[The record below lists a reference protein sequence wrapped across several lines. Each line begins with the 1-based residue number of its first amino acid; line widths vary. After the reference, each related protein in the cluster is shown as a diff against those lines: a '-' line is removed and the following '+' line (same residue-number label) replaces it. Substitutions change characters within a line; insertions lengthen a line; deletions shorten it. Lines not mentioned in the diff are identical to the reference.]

1 MAVGLF
7 PFHRLAAADRANY
20 ISAMPTYVYE
30 TVKHPARRY
39 EIKQS
44 MKDDAL
50 RVHPET
56 GEEIRRV
63 ITGGFGY
70 MAKGGA
76 GAAPSAHGCGSGSCG
91 CH

>member
-1 MAVGLF
+1 
-7 PFHRLAAADRANY
+7 
-20 ISAMPTYVYE
+20 MPTYVYE
-30 TVKHPARRY
+30 TIGRPARRY

-50 RVHPET
+50 RTHPET

-63 ITGGFGY
+63 ITGGLGY
-70 MAKGGA
+70 LAKSKNGTA
-76 GAAPSAHGCGSGSCG
+76 SPASHGCGSGSCG

>member
-1 MAVGLF
+1 
-7 PFHRLAAADRANY
+7 
-20 ISAMPTYVYE
+20 MPIYVYE
-30 TVKHPARRY
+30 TIKSPSRRY

-56 GEEIRRV
+56 GEPIRRV
-63 ITGGFGY
+63 ITGGIGY
-70 MAKGGA
+70 LAKSKSA
-76 GAAPSAHGCGSGSCG
+76 SAPTPSHGCGSGGCG

>member
-1 MAVGLF
+1 
-7 PFHRLAAADRANY
+7 
-20 ISAMPTYVYE
+20 MPIYVYE
-30 TVKHPARRY
+30 TVKRPARRY

-50 RVHPET
+50 RTHPET

-70 MAKGGA
+70 MSKGAKGS
-76 GAAPSAHGCGSGSCG
+76 AAPASSRGCGSGCG

>member
-1 MAVGLF
+1 
-7 PFHRLAAADRANY
+7 
-20 ISAMPTYVYE
+20 MPIYVYE
-30 TVKHPARRY
+30 TVKRPTRRF

-56 GEEIRRV
+56 GDEIRRV

-70 MAKGGA
+70 VARGKAQPARSG
-76 GAAPSAHGCGSGSCG
+76 HGCGSGSCG

>member
-1 MAVGLF
+1 
-7 PFHRLAAADRANY
+7 
-20 ISAMPTYVYE
+20 MPIYVYE
-30 TVKHPARRY
+30 TVERPLRRY

-50 RVHPET
+50 SVHPET
-56 GEEIRRV
+56 GETIKRV

-70 MAKGGA
+70 MAKGKGTA
-76 GAAPSAHGCGSGSCG
+76 AAPAAAGGCGSGCG

>member
-1 MAVGLF
+1 
-7 PFHRLAAADRANY
+7 
-20 ISAMPTYVYE
+20 MPIYVYE
-30 TVKHPARRY
+30 TVKRPVRRY

-50 RVHPET
+50 RAHPET

-63 ITGGFGY
+63 ITGGLGY
-70 MAKGGA
+70 LAKGKSA
-76 GAAPSAHGCGSGSCG
+76 PAAPAAHGCGSGACG

>member
-1 MAVGLF
+1 
-7 PFHRLAAADRANY
+7 
-20 ISAMPTYVYE
+20 MPIYVYE
-30 TVKHPARRY
+30 TVNRPTRRF

-56 GEEIRRV
+56 GDEIRRV
-63 ITGGFGY
+63 ITGGLGY
-70 MAKGGA
+70 LAKGKGSP
-76 GAAPSAHGCGSGSCG
+76 APASHGCGSGGCG

>member
-1 MAVGLF
+1 
-7 PFHRLAAADRANY
+7 
-20 ISAMPTYVYE
+20 MPIYVYE
-30 TVKHPARRY
+30 TVKRPTRRY

-63 ITGGFGY
+63 ISGGLGF
-70 MAKGGA
+70 MSKGSGT
-76 GAAPSAHGCGSGSCG
+76 AATPIAAQGGGCGHGSCG

>member
-1 MAVGLF
+1 
-7 PFHRLAAADRANY
+7 
-20 ISAMPTYVYE
+20 MPIYVYE
-30 TVKHPARRY
+30 TVKSPARRY

-56 GEEIRRV
+56 GEAIRRV
-63 ITGGFGY
+63 ITGGLGY
-70 MAKGGA
+70 MAKGA
-76 GAAPSAHGCGSGSCG
+76 KSRGAAPAAAGHGCGSGSCG

>member
-1 MAVGLF
+1 
-7 PFHRLAAADRANY
+7 
-20 ISAMPTYVYE
+20 MPTYVYE
-30 TVKHPARRY
+30 TVKRPAHRY
-39 EIKQS
+39 EIRQS

-50 RVHPET
+50 RTHPET

-70 MAKGGA
+70 LARGKRS
-76 GAAPSAHGCGSGSCG
+76 AAPAPRPRGGCGSGGCG

>member
-1 MAVGLF
+1 
-7 PFHRLAAADRANY
+7 
-20 ISAMPTYVYE
+20 MPTYVYE
-30 TVKHPARRY
+30 TVKNPTRRY

-44 MKDDAL
+44 MKDAPL

-70 MAKGGA
+70 MAKGK
-76 GAAPSAHGCGSGSCG
+76 SSESSSSSHCCGGGSCG

>member
-1 MAVGLF
+1 
-7 PFHRLAAADRANY
+7 
-20 ISAMPTYVYE
+20 MPTYVYE
-30 TVKHPARRY
+30 TVKRPACRY

-44 MKDDAL
+44 MKDEAL

-70 MAKGGA
+70 AAKSKGA
-76 GAAPSAHGCGSGSCG
+76 SAPAAHGCGHGSCG

>member
-1 MAVGLF
+1 
-7 PFHRLAAADRANY
+7 
-20 ISAMPTYVYE
+20 MPIYVYE
-30 TVKHPARRY
+30 TVSRPARRY

-50 RVHPET
+50 RAHPET

-63 ITGGFGY
+63 ITGGYGY
-70 MAKGGA
+70 MAKGREESA
-76 GAAPSAHGCGSGSCG
+76 PRAAASHGCGHGSCG

>member
-1 MAVGLF
+1 MPRPLRGGG
-7 PFHRLAAADRANY
+7 RA
-20 ISAMPTYVYE
+20 ITFRAMPIYEYE
-30 TVKHPARRY
+30 TVARPRRRY

-63 ITGGFGY
+63 ITGGLGY
-70 MAKGGA
+70 MGKSRGSSP
-76 GAAPSAHGCGSGSCG
+76 APASHGCGSGACG
-91 CH
+91 CHH

>member
-1 MAVGLF
+1 
-7 PFHRLAAADRANY
+7 
-20 ISAMPTYVYE
+20 MPIYVYE
-30 TVKHPARRY
+30 TVKRPARRY

-44 MKDDAL
+44 MKDAAL
-50 RVHPET
+50 TTHPET

-70 MAKGGA
+70 MAKGKA
-76 GAAPSAHGCGSGSCG
+76 SAPAPSGGGHSCGHSCG

>member
-1 MAVGLF
+1 
-7 PFHRLAAADRANY
+7 
-20 ISAMPTYVYE
+20 MPIYVYE
-30 TVKHPARRY
+30 TVKRPLRRY

-56 GEEIRRV
+56 GAEIRRV
-63 ITGGFGY
+63 ITGGLGF
-70 MAKGGA
+70 MSKGSGTIA
-76 GAAPSAHGCGSGSCG
+76 TPIAAPSGCSSGSCG

>member
-1 MAVGLF
+1 MGTPSLRDKGEMLTF
-7 PFHRLAAADRANY
+7 PG
-20 ISAMPTYVYE
+20 MPIYVYE
-30 TVKHPARRY
+30 TVKSPKRRY

-56 GEEIRRV
+56 GVEIRRV
-63 ITGGFGY
+63 ITGGIGY
-70 MAKGGA
+70 LAKGRGAA
-76 GAAPSAHGCGSGSCG
+76 GAPANHGCGSGGCG